1 MLKNEVGNDGAATA
15 VEKATRNE
23 NLLSEFSSALSDS
36 TALKVAVGTA
46 ALAAGAVATV
56 AAIKYARPALEAG
69 KAIGA
74 VADEGALAGVRAA
87 VNDGNLAPKAVS
99 SISDGKTAL
108 LESSTPINRSA
119 GNNPFS
125 KALQVD
131 EASITR
137 HEIGHRTHL
146 TPAGE
151 PSDAVKTYLQDF
163 GHPANFANY
172 GRIDAAAV
180 DALLEGSIPIS
191 AATRDAA
198 AKTLA
203 PATEELVKNSIPIT
217 KAKTGFEPFPFFG
230 MSDDLAARMEFFGVP
245 LKGELP
251 GLDAAA
257 VLRGKPL
264 GHELVPA
271 SAHVDKASILAH
283 EVGHRTGLN
292 APLFPSL
299 NDLRALK
306 ESSGLFRNKIP
317 MTERLGFKEVDPKI
331 PMFPTMDDIVKLM
344 PESGPNM
351 NRVVMNLDGV
361 ARDVSVTDAV
371 SILGERAVKF
381 IASNP
386 KGAAKALADRM
397 PKPASESDVT
407 ALAAKMTQRL
417 DPVMVN
423 EAVAKATKGA

>member
-1 MLKNEVGNDGAATA
+1 MLKNEVGNDGAAPA

-23 NLLSEFSSALSDS
+23 GLISEFSSALSDS
-36 TALKVAVGTA
+36 TTLKVVAGTA
-46 ALAAGAVATV
+46 VIAAGAAATV

-69 KAIGA
+69 KALGV
-74 VADEGALAGVRAA
+74 VADEGALA
-87 VNDGNLAPKAVS
+87 
-99 SISDGKTAL
+99 
-108 LESSTPINRSA
+108 
-119 GNNPFS
+119 
-125 KALQVD
+125 
-131 EASITR
+131 
-137 HEIGHRTHL
+137 
-146 TPAGE
+146 
-151 PSDAVKTYLQDF
+151 
-163 GHPANFANY
+163 
-172 GRIDAAAV
+172 DAAA
-180 DALLEGSIPIS
+180 A
-191 AATRDAA
+191 
-198 AKTLA
+198 TLA
-203 PATEELVKNSIPIT
+203 PATEAVVKNSIPISKIT
-217 KAKTGFEPFPFFG
+217 RGAEPFPFFG
-230 MSDDLAARMEFFGVP
+230 MSDELAARMEYFGVP

-264 GHELVPA
+264 GHDLMPA
-271 SAHVDKASILAH
+271 AAHVDRASILAH

-306 ESSGLFRNKIP
+306 DGSGLFRNNIP

-331 PMFPTMDDIVKLM
+331 PMFPTMDDIVKLI

-361 ARDVSVTDAV
+361 AREVSVTDAV

-397 PKPASESDVT
+397 PKPAMESDI
-407 ALAAKMTQRL
+407 AAMAAKITPTQ
-417 DPVMVN
+417 VN
-423 EAVAKATKGA
+423 NAVATAIKDGL